1 LGDWGTQFG
10 MLLAY
15 IKSLPVAG
23 TNFSNHSLIISK
35 SSLSQLEGLY
45 KKAKVKFDANV
56 NNFQETARAEVVLL
70 QSGDE
75 ATLKLWRCLCEKSRE
90 EFQFIYN
97 ALNIQNLTE
106 RGESF
111 YNPLLADLV
120 KELASKGVLEES
132 EGAKVIFLDNHK
144 SSEGEFF
151 PLLIQKSDGGFLY
164 ATTDL
169 AALKHRLEVE
179 KADRLVYVVDVS
191 QAKHFEMVF
200 DAARK
205 CQYLPLE
212 KEKTKPTV
220 KHVPFGLV
228 LGEDGKKIKTR
239 SGEAVKLRELLSE
252 AIQRCKDEFI
262 LRKTQQQ
269 PLPQTR
275 NETVTATE
283 TTTEETGG
291 KQETELSDEEK
302 AELEKKSR
310 ILGMAA
316 VKYADL
322 SQNRESNYRFSF
334 DKMLFLQGNT
344 APYMFYAYARIRG
357 IQRKALE
364 TLSQEYSVSPDNLKQ
379 LEDLLYSNN
388 KGNNNSLFQLQEPH
402 EIRLAKYLLKSNDL
416 LLEVSKTCF
425 PHRVSTQYLFRWS
438 FFFFIRNW
446 FFQICDYLF
455 ELSHHF
461 NSFYEHCPVLKA
473 ENKELMISRIA
484 LCSITAGQSFLSFPL
499 VLTDLY
505 SSVFLLRYFETYAEC
520 VGHGAS

>member
-1 LGDWGTQFG
+1 
-10 MLLAY
+10 M
-15 IKSLPVAG
+15 
-23 TNFSNHSLIISK
+23 

-75 ATLKLWRCLCEKSRE
+75 ATLKLWRLLCEKSRE

-111 YNPLLADLV
+111 YNPKLADLV
-120 KELASKGVLEES
+120 KELEAKGVLEES
-132 EGAKVIFLDNHK
+132 DGAKVIFLENHK
-144 SSEGEFF
+144 TSEGEFF

-179 KADRLVYVVDVS
+179 KADRIVYVVDVS

-262 LRKTQQQ
+262 LRKAQQQ
-269 PLPQTR
+269 LPLALG
-275 NETVTATE
+275 NETIIAA
-283 TTTEETGG
+283 TTEETLG
-291 KQETELSDEEK
+291 KQETELSVEEK
-302 AELEKKSR
+302 EELETKSK

-334 DKMLFLQGNT
+334 DKMLSLHGNT
-344 APYMFYAYARIRG
+344 APYMFYAYGRIRG

-364 TLSQEYSVSPDNLKQ
+364 TLSLEYSVSPDNLKQ
-379 LEDLLYSNN
+379 LEDLLYSNSR
-388 KGNNNSLFQLQEPH
+388 GDNNSLFLLQEPQ

-425 PHRVSTQYLFRWS
+425 PHRVSNLVVLIFLFR
-438 FFFFIRNW
+438 IRNL
-446 FFQICDYLF
+446 FF
-455 ELSHHF
+455 S
-461 NSFYEHCPVLKA
+461 
-473 ENKELMISRIA
+473 
-484 LCSITAGQSFLSFPL
+484 
-499 VLTDLY
+499 DL
-505 SSVFLLRYFETYAEC
+505 
-520 VGHGAS
+520 